1 MALISFIVAVD
12 EAEATLEVSGHII
25 RAIALVLCIVTVDRV
40 AEATLKVSRHNVREM
55 ALIFCIVAVE
65 MEAEETLKVSRRIV

>member
-12 EAEATLEVSGHII
+12 EAEATLEVSGH
-25 RAIALVLCIVTVDRV
+25 
-40 AEATLKVSRHNVREM
+40 NVREM

-65 MEAEETLKVSRRIV
+65 REAEETLKVSRRIV